1 MVLLRNGQITN
12 ISINLEN
19 ISSITV
25 NYMANNDYTV
35 TIRHTD
41 TTRYDFPRSY
51 SIQANDSIVI
61 DGTRFDIPG
70 HYEPCKLLNLNAE
83 LDCFITFNCL

>member
-12 ISINLEN
+12 VSIEMEN
-19 ISSITV
+19 ISSIAV
-25 NYMANNDYTV
+25 NYIAYDDYTV
-35 TIRHTD
+35 TIRHMD
-41 TTRYDFPRSY
+41 RTRYDFPRSY

-61 DGTRFDIPG
+61 DGTRFDIPD

-83 LDCFITFNCL
+83 LDYFITFNCL